1 MKKFFSLFFIFL
13 AATYAF
19 SDGEEIQANVDG
31 AFSSLLENLS
41 LIVPENTTALS
52 TTPDAYI
59 GKLFPSIPPH
69 FSAGIAVSGTLIDT
83 SLIKESVETLT
94 EAINTSFKNSTE
106 TENGTVSLGLS
117 LPSKIPLPTM
127 SIRARIGGVFLPF
140 DVGVFAVA
148 TKDVLKNIKITD
160 MNFEFEY
167 ITFGADFRYAV
178 FQGNILLPQVSLGAG
193 YIFQKQ
199 NVSLG
204 ASKGISSSV
213 EGTTVDGNLSTAV
226 NLALKTNTLYLQAQI
241 SKKIL
246 VFTPFLGGRALVT
259 KSDYGFDWNYTTVIN
274 ESKIDDASKSGS
286 GEKSKNFD
294 FKNIQPQIFGG
305 FALTLPF
312 FEAGFSLSWN
322 PRTNYF
328 TGAVSTSFKL

>member
-19 SDGEEIQANVDG
+19 SDGEEIQANLDG

-41 LIVPENTTALS
+41 LIVPENTSALQ

-83 SLIKESVETLT
+83 SLVTDSIQTLFSEIK
-94 EAINTSFKNSTE
+94 TSLE
-106 TENGTVSLGLS
+106 ENNAAVDLNLS
-117 LPSKIPLPTM
+117 LPSKLPLPTM
-127 SIRARIGGVFLPF
+127 SVRARIGGLFLPF
-140 DVGVFAVA
+140 DAGVFAVA

-160 MNFEFEY
+160 MDFEFDY

-204 ASKGISSSV
+204 ASKEISSEA
-213 EGTTVDGNLSTAV
+213 EGTTVEGNLSTAV

-274 ESKIDDASKSGS
+274 GNEIDTASKSGS
-286 GEKSKNFD
+286 GEKSRNFD